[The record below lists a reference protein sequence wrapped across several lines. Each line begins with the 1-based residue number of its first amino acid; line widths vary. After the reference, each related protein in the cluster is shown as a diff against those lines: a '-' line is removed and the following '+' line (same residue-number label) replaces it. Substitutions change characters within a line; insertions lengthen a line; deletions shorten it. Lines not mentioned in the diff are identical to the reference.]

1 MNNQLQHIIDLDEKY
16 YLGVFGKRTP
26 IYFTHGKGIYLY
38 DADNKPYMDMIGGI
52 AVNALGHAHP
62 KLTKAISDQAE
73 KLIHCSNYYYIESQA
88 WLAEKLVNMS
98 FADKVFFCNSG
109 AEANEAAI
117 KLARGYFYHKSSPRS
132 NIVTALK
139 SFHGRTMATISATG
153 QEKFRTPFG
162 PTVPGFS
169 YVPFNDIDALKAAV
183 DESTCAVILEPAQG
197 ESGVFPADKAYF
209 QAARE
214 ICDATGALLI
224 VDEIQTGIGRTG
236 TLFAHEQLGVI
247 PDILTSAKALAG
259 GVPIGAMLVTN
270 DAATGFHPGDHGS
283 TFGGNPL
290 ACSAALAVLRAI
302 EEDDLLSNTISV
314 GLFLKKALEDLKQ
327 TTQLISEVRG
337 MGLLIGIGLSLPK
350 AIEIKSACLAEGL
363 LVGSIG
369 TDTIRLAPPL
379 ILTMSE
385 ANSFINAFSSVLKT
399 IQ

>member
-1 MNNQLQHIIDLDEKY
+1 M
-16 YLGVFGKRTP
+16 
-26 IYFTHGKGIYLY
+26 
-38 DADNKPYMDMIGGI
+38 KP
-52 AVNALGHAHP
+52 P
-62 KLTKAISDQAE
+62 
-73 KLIHCSNYYYIESQA
+73 SNWLRLFLSQ
-88 WLAEKLVNMS
+88 E
-98 FADKVFFCNSG
+98 CT
-109 AEANEAAI
+109 EI
-117 KLARGYFYHKSSPRS
+117 
-132 NIVTALK
+132 NIVTALNLFTAEQWRPSRQQARK
-139 SFHGRTMATISATG
+139 VP
-153 QEKFRTPFG
+153 PFG

-183 DESTCAVILEPAQG
+183 GESTCAVILEPAQG
-197 ESGVFPADKAYF
+197 ESERIPGRQAYF

-214 ICDATGALLI
+214 ICDATGTLLI

-247 PDILTSAKALAG
+247 PDITSAKALAG

-327 TTQLISEVRG
+327 TTPLISEVRG
-337 MGLLIGIGLSLPK
+337 MGLLIGISLSLPK
-350 AIEIKSACLAEGL
+350 AVEIKSACLAEGL